1 MISIHKYSTH
11 SLNKFLANKTIY
23 CPCTKNHT
31 ILSQEH
37 LGRSSPTFHQL
48 RCEVISPEITWD
60 LFNAPK
66 NAARKSGMN
75 QSLIMK
81 PQPGHPIISFP
92 SFPSRIFK
100 PINHAF
106 ITIDH
111 QPLDH
116 HLHPSRTLGG
126 SSTFSSSES
135 ESAVLATGAVWWRRS
150 SCCSTTAVAPEGF
163 GRGQV
168 EKTVGD
174 GAVKG
179 GSVTDEITTIL
190 KQNRYLD
197 GATYYNMQ

>member
-100 PINHAF
+100 PYQPCFYNHRPS
-106 ITIDH
+106 TI
-111 QPLDH
+111 
-116 HLHPSRTLGG
+116 G
-126 SSTFSSSES
+126 SSSPPFSDLGWKLH
-135 ESAVLATGAVWWRRS
+135 VFLLG
-150 SCCSTTAVAPEGF
+150 
-163 GRGQV
+163 
-168 EKTVGD
+168 
-174 GAVKG
+174 
-179 GSVTDEITTIL
+179 I
-190 KQNRYLD
+190 
-197 GATYYNMQ
+197 